1 LYKIFFFRDWVP
13 FLTLHFVHKVSPIE
27 LHFVPFLLQI
37 VYPIAAI
44 LFILTPGEDLPDG
57 IQGDAGKMV

>member
-1 LYKIFFFRDWVP
+1 M
-13 FLTLHFVHKVSPIE
+13 VSPIE

-44 LFILTPGEDLPDG
+44 LVNMTPGKDLPHG
-57 IQGDAGKMV
+57 IHGDAGKMV

>member
-1 LYKIFFFRDWVP
+1 
-13 FLTLHFVHKVSPIE
+13 VHTVSPIE

-44 LFILTPGEDLPDG
+44 LFTLTPGEDLPHG